1 MVIRRTGQY
10 EEVVIHLRDVLYE
23 ALADASTGKAAKR
36 LMIALAYKDG
46 VSVETLSERYG
57 IPRSRVYY
65 WLDRFEA
72 TSIDDAIQ
80 DEHRPG
86 RPSELTDEERSE
98 LRTNVAQ
105 SPQMVGFNA
114 TSWSPELI
122 QECVA
127 DEYGVE

>member
-10 EEVVIHLRDVLYE
+10 EEVVIRLRDVLYE

-122 QECVA
+122 
-127 DEYGVE
+127 